1 MQVSSNEVD
10 EPRACYTEWSKSE
23 REKRLLYIIT
33 YMESRKMVLINYLQG
48 RNRDTDRE
56 SGLADI
62 VGDEEWDE
70 LRELHWNMYT
80 TMSKTDS

>member
-1 MQVSSNEVD
+1 
-10 EPRACYTEWSKSE
+10 
-23 REKRLLYIIT
+23 
-33 YMESRKMVLINYLQG
+33 MESGKMVLMTYLQG

-70 LRELHWNMYT
+70 LRELH
-80 TMSKTDS
+80 